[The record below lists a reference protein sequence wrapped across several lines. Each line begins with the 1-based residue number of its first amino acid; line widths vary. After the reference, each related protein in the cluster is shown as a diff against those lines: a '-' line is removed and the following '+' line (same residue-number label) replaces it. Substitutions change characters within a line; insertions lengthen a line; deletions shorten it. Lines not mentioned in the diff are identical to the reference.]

1 MFLMKKNLYLH
12 LLGLVILT
20 LLSLYAVYK
29 YPINL
34 GLDLKGGIEFVLEPD
49 FDVAL
54 RREYESLARRIRESL
69 KEFNVLDVYV
79 ENNVVIV
86 ELLDKNEVEKIKKKI
101 SELNPNVIFEEKG
114 EKLYVKFTEKYISRL
129 KESIVSQSIEIIR
142 DRIDKLGVTQ
152 PIVSRAGKYRIIVDL
167 PGFLDVER
175 AKKII
180 GSTAS
185 LELRLVIDSSP
196 SRKDL
201 EKKLTRDTEILPSRE
216 GDEWFLLEKVPV
228 ITGKDLKTAYV
239 GVDELG
245 QPAVNFELKSEAA
258 EKFGEFTEKNIGKR
272 LAIVLDNKVVSAP
285 VIRSRISDRGQIT
298 GNFTAQEARD
308 LALILRTGSLP
319 APLKFLQEKVVGP
332 SLGKDA
338 IEQGI
343 KAGILGIILLSL
355 ILVARYKTAGV
366 TANLSILLNVLFLLA
381 GMGVLGATLTLPGIA
396 GIILNMGIAVDSNV
410 LIFERVKEEL
420 RLGNT
425 LSKAIDLGFKR
436 TLSAVWDTH
445 VTLLVASVILFQFGS
460 GPVKGFATTL
470 AIGTIASFISNVYY
484 AKVFLDLLNSMKIL
498 KI

>member
-1 MFLMKKNLYLH
+1 MKKNLWLH
-12 LLGLVILT
+12 ILGLFILVS
-20 LLSLYAVYK
+20 LSLYALVK
-29 YPINL
+29 YPVNL
-34 GLDLKGGIEFVLEPD
+34 GLDLKGGIEFVLEPE
-49 FDVAL
+49 FDVAIK
-54 RREYESLARRIRESL
+54 REYESLARRIRNAL
-69 KEFNVLDVYV
+69 KDAGLSVLDVSTDGKK
-79 ENNVVIV
+79 VVV
-86 ELLDKNEVEKIKKKI
+86 ELLDEKDIRRAKELIKKVD
-101 SELNPNVIFEEKG
+101 PNLVVEEEKD
-114 EKLYVKFTEKYISRL
+114 KLIVRFTEKFIEQL
-129 KESIVSQSIEIIR
+129 KEDIVRQSIEIIR

-152 PIVSRAGKYRIIVDL
+152 PVVSRAGKYRIIVEL

-175 AKKII
+175 AKRII

-185 LELRLVIDSSP
+185 LELRLVVDSAP
-196 SRKDL
+196 TREEL
-201 EKKLTRDTEILPSRE
+201 EKKLTKDTEILPSRD
-216 GDEWFLLEKVPV
+216 GSEWFLLDKVPV
-228 ITGKDLKTAYV
+228 ITGEDLKTAYV

-245 QPAVNFELKSEAA
+245 QPAVNFELKSESA
-258 EKFGEFTEKNIGKR
+258 KRFGEFTEKNIGRR
-272 LAIVLDNKVVSAP
+272 LAIVLEDKVVSAP

-298 GNFTAQEARD
+298 GGFTTQEARD

-343 KAGILGIILLSL
+343 KAGTIAVILLAL
-355 ILVARYKTAGV
+355 ILVARYKTAGI
-366 TANLSILLNVLFLLA
+366 TANISILLNVLFLLA
-381 GMGVLGATLTLPGIA
+381 SMGVLGATLTLPGIA

-425 LSKAIDLGFKR
+425 LTKAIELGFKR

-445 VTLLVASVILFQFGS
+445 VTLLVASIILFQFGS

-470 AIGTIASFISNVYY
+470 ALGTLASFISNVYY
-484 AKVFLDLLNSMKIL
+484 AKVFLELLARLGIL

>member
-1 MFLMKKNLYLH
+1 MKKYLWLH
-12 LLGLVILT
+12 LLGLIFLT
-20 LLSLYAVYK
+20 LASLYAVFTH
-29 YPINL
+29 PLNL
-34 GLDLKGGIEFVLEPD
+34 GLDLKGGIQFLLQPKFEM
-49 FDVAL
+49 AL
-54 RREYESLARRIRESL
+54 KREYETLAREIETSLSKKGFQILDIRAYNDKVEIEYLEENELSYI
-69 KEFNVLDVYV
+69 KE
-79 ENNVVIV
+79 E
-86 ELLDKNEVEKIKKKI
+86 IKK
-101 SELNPNVIFEEKG
+101 LNPNVTYEEKEG
-114 EKLYVKFTEKYISRL
+114 TLVVKFSQVYIESL
-129 KESIVSQSIEIIR
+129 KDNIIKQSMEIIR
-142 DRIDKLGVTQ
+142 NRIDKLGVTQ
-152 PIVSRAGKYRIIVDL
+152 PVVSRSGKYRILVEL
-167 PGFLDVER
+167 PGFLDIER

-185 LELRLVIDSSP
+185 LELRLVIHSAP
-196 SRKDL
+196 SRDILDKELTKDG
-201 EKKLTRDTEILPSRE
+201 EILPSRD
-216 GDEWFLLEKVPV
+216 GTEWFLLDKVPV
-228 ITGKDLKTAYV
+228 ITGQDLKTAYV
-239 GVDELG
+239 GVDEFG

-298 GNFTAQEARD
+298 GNFTVEEAQD

-319 APLKFLQEKVVGP
+319 APLEFLEERVVGP

-343 KAGILGIILLSL
+343 KAGIVASILLF
-355 ILVARYKTAGV
+355 LVLVIRYKTAGI
-366 TANLSILLNVLFLLA
+366 TANISILLNILFLLA
-381 GMGVLGATLTLPGIA
+381 SMSLLGATLTLPGIA

-425 LSKAIDLGFKR
+425 LAKAIDLGFKR

-470 AIGTIASFISNVYY
+470 ALGTIASFISNVYY
-484 AKVFLDLLNSMKIL
+484 AKLFLGLLYKFRIL